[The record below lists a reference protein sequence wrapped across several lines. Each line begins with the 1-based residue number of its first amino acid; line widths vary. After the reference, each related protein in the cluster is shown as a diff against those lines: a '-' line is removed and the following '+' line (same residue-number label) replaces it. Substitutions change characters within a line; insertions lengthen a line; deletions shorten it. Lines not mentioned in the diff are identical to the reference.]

1 MKADAIVLVIDAS
14 NEASYDSL
22 FSNWMP
28 SILKVSPSV
37 IKDRIDDMQK
47 PVLVVAN
54 KVDLIEGDEQN
65 LKLEQVLSRVLSEYL
80 AGSLCIR

>member
-1 MKADAIVLVIDAS
+1 MLVIDAS

-28 SILKVSPSV
+28 SILKVSSSV
-37 IKDRIDDMQK
+37 FEYWINDLQK

-54 KVDLIEGDEQN
+54 KVDLIERDEQN
-65 LKLEQVLSRVLSEYL
+65 IKLEQVLSRVLSEYL
-80 AGSLCIR
+80 VGYLCASDR